1 MIELR
6 KVSKVY
12 DDGAAVCR
20 ALQEVDLTIEKGEMT
35 AIIGASGSGKVH
47 SAECTGSHGQCDR
60 GAVPFEWE
68 KYRRVFG
75 KTDGQTAQ

>member
-35 AIIGASGSGKVH
+35 AIIGASGSGKSTLLNVLGAMD
-47 SAECTGSHGQCDR
+47 SVTEGQYLLDS
-60 GAVPFEWE
+60 PFCAR
-68 KYRRVFG
+68 Y
-75 KTDGQTAQ
+75 A

>member
-35 AIIGASGSGKVH
+35 AIIGAS
-47 SAECTGSHGQCDR
+47 
-60 GAVPFEWE
+60 
-68 KYRRVFG
+68 
-75 KTDGQTAQ
+75 

>member
-35 AIIGASGSGKVH
+35 AIEVLFLFRYLLRQEKV
-47 SAECTGSHGQCDR
+47 
-60 GAVPFEWE
+60 W
-68 KYRRVFG
+68 KN
-75 KTDGQTAQ
+75 